1 MTLKFVTR
9 ERPKIDRLACP
20 WLVARFVDANA
31 EFLFVPAGEVLDAAK
46 KHGAIPYDIPDVE
59 LSHVGENPHLG
70 KPSYITD
77 VRLNDVHQ
85 PSVKNLLELPS
96 SK

>member
-1 MTLKFVTR
+1 MRSEGNMV
-9 ERPKIDRLACP
+9 
-20 WLVARFVDANA
+20 
-31 EFLFVPAGEVLDAAK
+31 G
-46 KHGAIPYDIPDVE
+46 